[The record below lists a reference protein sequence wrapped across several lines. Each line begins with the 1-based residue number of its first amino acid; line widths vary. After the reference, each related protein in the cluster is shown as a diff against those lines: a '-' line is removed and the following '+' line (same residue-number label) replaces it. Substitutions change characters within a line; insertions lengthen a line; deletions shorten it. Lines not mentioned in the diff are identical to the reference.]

1 MLLDTGL
8 LMISNIVYTFNI
20 HVIIME
26 LCAFSEISNIS
37 FAKNQQYPCNGC
49 ACFVVH
55 KLLFGANLAT
65 HTPKVDLYN

>member
-8 LMISNIVYTFNI
+8 LMIGNIVYTFT
-20 HVIIME
+20 VIIME
-26 LCAFSEISNIS
+26 HGAFPEISNIS

-49 ACFVVH
+49 ACFAVH
-55 KLLFGANLAT
+55 KLAFGANLET